1 MSKHYITTPI
11 GTAVLPFLFE
21 EDKEYGGFKIAIR
34 VDKKTAEVFK
44 AKLLDTLKN
53 EEFKSKTPHI
63 PIVADE
69 KNEGMYL
76 IRTSSKYQPA
86 VFDSKNKSLSA
97 NTKVGGGSEVRAIAE
112 AYKYEVQKK
121 EGIKLR
127 LKQVQVI
134 KLAEGGGGFSG
145 FDQIDDG
152 YEADD
157 SAPSF
162 SQETEVSALDL

>member
-1 MSKHYITTPI
+1 
-11 GTAVLPFLFE
+11 
-21 EDKEYGGFKIAIR
+21 
-34 VDKKTAEVFK
+34 
-44 AKLLDTLKN
+44 
-53 EEFKSKTPHI
+53 
-63 PIVADE
+63 
-69 KNEGMYL
+69 
-76 IRTSSKYQPA
+76 
-86 VFDSKNKSLSA
+86 VFDSKNKALSA

-112 AYKYEVQKK
+112 AYKYEIQKK